1 MKKTLFA
8 ALVALM
14 TAITALA
21 TDTHPVNIIIT
32 LKNGE
37 TVTYA
42 AAQMDSV
49 RFVGGKFEETG
60 AIGVKIMEG
69 NPEAAACPGT

>member
-32 LKNGE
+32 LKKE
-37 TVTYA
+37 V
-42 AAQMDSV
+42 
-49 RFVGGKFEETG
+49 
-60 AIGVKIMEG
+60 
-69 NPEAAACPGT
+69 